1 MHLHSYRIQNYRRL
15 RDVRVE
21 LSDDISIFV
30 GANNSGKTSAT
41 QVIQTLLTG
50 SKDRLSLYDFSS
62 YAWKRFSEIGEL
74 SAEEPVPSLPSI
86 KLDLWFE
93 VAAADLYL
101 VVALLP
107 SMEWEGNLVGLRV
120 EFAAR
125 NPVELL
131 QRFREAQAKAATE
144 TARLGEGAGN
154 YAPWPKNLAEYLQRE
169 LGNEFELRYSVLDR
183 SRFDDQFQE
192 PEDYVPE
199 PLSGEPGGASILKS
213 LVRVDCLNAQRH
225 LSDPSSS
232 PAGRAEDLSKRLSR
246 FYQRN
251 LDQRQDDHQALKALF
266 ESEQGLNEHLRE
278 VFSETLKR
286 IAELGYPGLN
296 NPRLE
301 IRSALSP
308 ESILNQNARVHYIVG
323 DGDAAVELPDT
334 YNGLGFKNLIYM
346 VVELLDLQARW
357 KAESENRVP
366 LHLIFIEEPEAHLHT
381 QLQQVFIRNV
391 LDLLKI
397 PGEEKSVFSSQLV
410 VTTHSPHIL
419 YERGFAPIR
428 YFRRH
433 AEDAE
438 QTTQVLNLSKFNSG
452 AGVNDRDFLQR
463 YLKLTH
469 CDLFFA
475 DAAILVEGNVER
487 LLVPIMIERSAK
499 SLRSA
504 SICILEVGGAFGH
517 RFKSLIEFLGI
528 TTLIVTDIDSVV
540 VRANQAEAD
549 EDDDEEVDEDAD
561 KEAEVEGGEKKR
573 VYAKACLPGEAGAVT
588 SNQTLRKWLPGL
600 KSIKDLLEATPEAK
614 TAAVPDV
621 ASASVRVAYQLLTD
635 VNFGGSVEQICG
647 RTLEEAFGLENAVW
661 CQAKERKEVGLHL
674 KTVPRSPTELAAKLH
689 TRVNGKSFNKTNFA
703 LAVLNQ
709 KPEWEVPL
717 YIKEGL
723 VWLAEKVSLEA
734 AMEAEAAPTAGD
746 AEPQPVAEV

>member
-21 LSDDISIFV
+21 LSKDISIFV

-50 SKDRLSLYDFSS
+50 AKDRLSLYDFSS
-62 YAWKRFSEIGEL
+62 YAWKRFSEIGGLPPEAPIPL
-74 SAEEPVPSLPSI
+74 LPSI

-93 VAAADLYL
+93 VTAADLYL

-125 NPVELL
+125 SPSELL
-131 QRFREAQAKAATE
+131 QRFREARTKAAAE
-144 TARLGEGAGN
+144 AAGLSEGAGK

-169 LGNEFELRYSVLDR
+169 LSHEFEFRYSVLDR
-183 SRFDDQFQE
+183 SKFDDQFEE
-192 PEDYVPE
+192 PEGYLPE
-199 PLSGEPGGASILKS
+199 PLPGEPGGASILKS
-213 LVRVDCLNAQRH
+213 LVRVDCLSAQRH
-225 LSDPSSS
+225 LTDPSTN

-308 ESILNQNARVHYIVG
+308 ESILSQNARVHYIVG
-323 DGDAAVELPDT
+323 DGEATVELPDT

-357 KAESENRVP
+357 KAEFENRAP

-397 PGEEKSVFSSQLV
+397 PDEDDSVFSSQLV

-433 AEDAE
+433 AEGAE
-438 QTTQVLNLSKFNSG
+438 QTTQVLNLSKFNAGSG
-452 AGVNDRDFLQR
+452 AKDRDFLQR

-487 LLVPIMIERSAK
+487 LLIPIMVERSAK

-504 SICILEVGGAFGH
+504 SICILEVSGAFGH

-540 VRANQAEAD
+540 VREDQAEAD
-549 EDDDEEVDEDAD
+549 EDDDEEVEDDAD
-561 KEAEVEGGEKKR
+561 GDANADSGERKR

-600 KSIKDLLEATPEAK
+600 IGIKDLLEAAPAAK
-614 TAAVPDV
+614 IADLPDI

-635 VNFGGSVEQICG
+635 VTFGGSDDRICG

-661 CQAKERKEVGLHL
+661 CQAKERKEVGLLL
-674 KTVPRSPTELAAKLH
+674 KTAPANPVELAAKLH
-689 TRVNGKSFNKTNFA
+689 TRVKGKSFDKTNFA

-709 KPEWEVPL
+709 EPEWAVPV

-734 AMEAEAAPTAGD
+734 AMEAQAVPTAGTS
-746 AEPQPVAEV
+746 EPQPAAPK